1 MAALKLFISH
11 SSRLRPA
18 SADDA
23 EAQANWQLLQDT
35 CKALK
40 AEYSDKIEILVDY
53 EGLHPGDDWERR
65 LNEWLAEC
73 HAAIILF
80 SRRALDGSNWV
91 KKEAAILSWR
101 AQLDPDFPFFPVL
114 LDQQSSAEDLDK
126 EFFGTL
132 RITRTQCITDVTTAQ
147 QILGGIKPKLKDHPA
162 ILRGTAKTPFEQL
175 LEAVESVIVE
185 QVKLHSLEQLWRLL
199 FPATTLPSTH
209 ADYASALARHMLNEG
224 EKSLERFQAVLNNT
238 LPHPHRERAE
248 ELLKFVRALWVD
260 AGAAGQIPA
269 ARSHGKCLA
278 LNGNYLAHSDSEL
291 AHKKHFFTLDR
302 YLERA
307 WPGTAQIRVIPIS
320 DVSSQDA
327 IQGEIRKVYAR
338 GLAHLTNE
346 QIDQR
351 VRNDQW
357 HVVVF
362 VPATNWAGEAPDAR
376 LVDGLQKLQQLYR
389 TPVFVFGVGAQ
400 LRDDLPDA
408 VESLLPELS
417 LETES
422 AQLLAELDARELL
435 NNIYG

>member
-80 SRRALDGSNWV
+80 SRRAIKESNWV
-91 KKEAAILSWR
+91 RKEAAILSWR
-101 AQLDPDFPFFPVL
+101 AELEPEFKLFPVL
-114 LDQQSSAEDLDK
+114 LDQQATPEDLEKD
-126 EFFGTL
+126 FLGTL
-132 RITRTQCITDVTTAQ
+132 RITRTQCVAQVSTAE
-147 QILGGIKPKLKDHPA
+147 QILGGIRLKMGDHPEL
-162 ILRGTAKTPFEQL
+162 LRGTVTTPFERL
-175 LEAVESVIVE
+175 LEAVESVLVE
-185 QVKLHSLEQLWRLL
+185 QVKLSNLERLWQKL
-199 FPATTLPSTH
+199 FPDTPRPSTRG
-209 ADYASALARHMLNEG
+209 AYARALARHLLNDG
-224 EKSLERFQAVLNNT
+224 QKSLERFQEVLNDT
-238 LPHPHRERAE
+238 LPHPSRERAE
-248 ELLKFVRALWVD
+248 ELLKFVRALWVG
-260 AGAAGQIPA
+260 AGEAGQIPA

-278 LNGNYLAHSDSEL
+278 LNGQCLEL
-291 AHKKHFFTLDR
+291 SQPELGTRHFTLDR

-351 VRNDQW
+351 VRNDKW